1 MHTRR
6 YGWLG
11 RAASG
16 AGLTAALLAPGWGQV
31 RLDPQPAGSTI
42 LPTGQRITPA
52 GTQVALH
59 SLPLAAELSADG
71 RHLLVLQAGY
81 ETPSLSVVDLPA
93 HRVTQRVDLH
103 DAWLGLTRNLAGD
116 RIFVSGGARGSVWEL
131 SFRGGSL
138 ALEREFRI
146 PLRGDRPVLIGDV
159 RLDPDDRLLYA
170 LDVLG
175 NRIAVLN
182 TQSGLP
188 LGDFRTGQAPY
199 RARLTPDGR
208 HLIVSHWGEASL
220 GLYRLSDRRLVERL
234 PVGQHPTDLL
244 VVPGAVE
251 APHGAVADG
260 DGRRFPARLFAAC
273 AHSDNVW
280 TFGVTEQN
288 RFDLLDVLPV
298 APRPDAPLGSLPS
311 ALGLSADGSVLYI
324 ASAGNNTVLSADI
337 REALPEPASVLP
349 TGWFPT
355 AVVGLPDGGLAYLSG
370 KRHPEAGGF
379 AGLLPALSAE
389 QIDFLSTAAVG
400 NLTGPR
406 RQPAP
411 PQTIQ
416 HVLLVLSDARGEA
429 WHAGRR
435 AGTTLPGYRPAARG
449 ELGQL
454 AWLTAGMETD
464 FFVKLGP
471 AATAGRLSARDLAA
485 SGSATRPVAGTL
497 WSNAA
502 DAGLRAE
509 TFGIGGGA
517 PLDAL
522 LRKAASQA
530 DLARLTV
537 VRIPGPPADQDKAL
551 GQLLEALAARPD
563 YAATAAFVVP
573 VSGSEGAAVVGGAVK
588 ANAVHRGFVSA
599 PSVFRTVTWLLGLR
613 PLTQFDEAAP
623 VLRGLFEAPEQVRR

>member
-1 MHTRR
+1 MQPRR

-16 AGLTAALLAPGWGQV
+16 AGLIAALLAPGWGQV
-31 RLDPQPAGSTI
+31 RLGPQSDGSTI

-52 GTQVALH
+52 GTQAALH

-71 RHLLVLQAGY
+71 RHLLVLQSGY
-81 ETPSLSVVDLPA
+81 ETPSLSVVDLHA

-103 DAWLGLTRNLAGD
+103 DAWLGLTRNSAGN

-146 PLRGDRPVLIGDV
+146 PQRSDHPVLIGDV

-199 RARLTPDGR
+199 RARLTPDGQ
-208 HLIVSHWGEASL
+208 HLLVSHWGEASL

-251 APHGAVADG
+251 APNGTFPDG

-280 TFGVTEQN
+280 TFGITEQN
-288 RFDLLDVLPV
+288 RFELLDVLPV
-298 APRPDAPLGSLPS
+298 APRPEAPLGSLPS
-311 ALGLSADGSVLYI
+311 ALGLSADGGALYI

-379 AGLLPALSAE
+379 VGLLPALSAE
-389 QIDFLSTAAVG
+389 QSDFLSTAAVS
-400 NLTGPR
+400 NLAGPKH
-406 RQPAP
+406 QAAP

-429 WHAGRR
+429 WRAVRR
-435 AGTTLPGYRPAARG
+435 AGTALPGYRPAARS

-471 AATAGRLSARDLAA
+471 AATAGRLTARDLAA
-485 SGSATRPVAGTL
+485 SGSAARPVAGTL

-502 DAGLRAE
+502 DAGLRSE
-509 TFGIGGGA
+509 TFGIGGGS
-517 PLDAL
+517 PLDAF
-522 LRKAASQA
+522 LRKAAAQTA
-530 DLARLTV
+530 LARLTV
-537 VRIPGPPADQDKAL
+537 VRIPGSPADQDKAL
-551 GQLLEALAARPD
+551 GQLRKALAAHPD

-573 VSGSEGAAVVGGAVK
+573 VSGSEGAAVFGGAVE
-588 ANAVHRGFVSA
+588 ANAVHQEFVSA

-623 VLRGLFEAPEQVRR
+623 VLRSLFEAAGQTRR